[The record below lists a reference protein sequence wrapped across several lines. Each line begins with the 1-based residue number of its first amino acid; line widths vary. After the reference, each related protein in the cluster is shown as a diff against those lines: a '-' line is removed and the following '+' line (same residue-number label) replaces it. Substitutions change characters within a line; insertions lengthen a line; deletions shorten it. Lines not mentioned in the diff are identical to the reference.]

1 MHSLVSCFA
10 FSPGTFLVL
19 LCECLGTHILNE
31 SLVLKCGIDNNNVAM
46 LWEFFGICG
55 VWKVL
60 GQEWE
65 GNVSVFI
72 TECLRHAE

>member
-1 MHSLVSCFA
+1 M
-10 FSPGTFLVL
+10 P
-19 LCECLGTHILNE
+19 
-31 SLVLKCGIDNNNVAM
+31 
-46 LWEFFGICG
+46 WEFFGICG

-72 TECLRHAE
+72 TEYLRHAEQEKYSVHLVKVQARAQIGQWHFYLESPLNFGH

>member
-1 MHSLVSCFA
+1 M
-10 FSPGTFLVL
+10 
-19 LCECLGTHILNE
+19 IE
-31 SLVLKCGIDNNNVAM
+31 SLVLKCGIDDNNNNNNVAM

-65 GNVSVFI
+65 GNVTAECFLSV
-72 TECLRHAE
+72 

>member
-1 MHSLVSCFA
+1 
-10 FSPGTFLVL
+10 
-19 LCECLGTHILNE
+19 
-31 SLVLKCGIDNNNVAM
+31 M

-65 GNVSVFI
+65 GNV
-72 TECLRHAE
+72 TAECFCFHY

>member
-1 MHSLVSCFA
+1 M
-10 FSPGTFLVL
+10 VL
-19 LCECLGTHILNE
+19 LCVCLGTHILIE
-31 SLVLKCGIDNNNVAM
+31 SLVLKCGIDDNNNNNNVAM

-65 GNVSVFI
+65 GNVTAECFLSV
-72 TECLRHAE
+72 